1 MSPYPELPAGGDPRR
16 RRIIPGWLIIL
27 VALLA
32 LLVYGGWIPVLMVIV
47 GVLCVGF
54 VLTQQKRDERRRE
67 REARGGE
74 TRRD

>member
-16 RRIIPGWLIIL
+16 RRIVPGWLIVL

-47 GVLCVGF
+47 GVLCVGYL
-54 VLTQQKRDERRRE
+54 LTQQKRDERRRK
-67 REARGGE
+67 REARGSGRSE
-74 TRRD
+74 S